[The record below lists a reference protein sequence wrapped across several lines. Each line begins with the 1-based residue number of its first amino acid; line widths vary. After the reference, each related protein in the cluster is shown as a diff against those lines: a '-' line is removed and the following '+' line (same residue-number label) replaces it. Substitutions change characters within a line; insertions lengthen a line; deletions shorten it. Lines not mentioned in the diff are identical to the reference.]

1 MIYLIKSKWGTLD
14 IICTKLY
21 WIVWF
26 QQKEI
31 LVQKSMNGGKNL
43 EILNMIPFPKDLLG
57 KFEDH
62 CIKQYKNSTNI
73 ISTKN
78 WIYNFSINIFNS
90 RLWLFLWPSLKINFN
105 YPNPHN
111 YCGPTSF
118 IANFAQVYFQVCLP
132 TTMKTGHQVPEQ
144 KTRRIL
150 VTCASKYY
158 FFMLV

>member
-1 MIYLIKSKWGTLD
+1 MRNTWYNLYEIILNCMISAKGNLGSKKCEWR
-14 IICTKLY
+14 
-21 WIVWF
+21 
-26 QQKEI
+26 
-31 LVQKSMNGGKNL
+31 KNL
-43 EILNMIPFPKDLLG
+43 EILNIPFPKDLLG
-57 KFEDH
+57 KFED

-73 ISTKN
+73 ISTKI

-118 IANFAQVYFQVCLP
+118 IANFAQVYFQVYLP

-150 VTCASKYY
+150 VTCASIISLCSCKNII
-158 FFMLV
+158 